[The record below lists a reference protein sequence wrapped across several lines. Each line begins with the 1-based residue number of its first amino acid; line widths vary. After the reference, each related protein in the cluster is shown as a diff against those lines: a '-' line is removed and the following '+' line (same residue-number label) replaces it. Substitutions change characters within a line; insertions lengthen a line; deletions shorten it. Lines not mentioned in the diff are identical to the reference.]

1 MTPSV
6 RAKRRSARVG
16 SCASARSAVAAEVVL
31 SERARATLEQA
42 SPRERKAL
50 LAALADIEDDPTWGA
65 GPPRMLAPGH
75 SPNSGYLADLSVQTW
90 AIIYRVVDKGAAVEV
105 PEIRRIFVG

>member
-1 MTPSV
+1 MAEPH
-6 RAKRRSARVG
+6 
-16 SCASARSAVAAEVVL
+16 ASARSAVAAEVVL

-42 SPRERKAL
+42 SARDQKAL

-65 GPPRMLAPGH
+65 RPTRFIAPAS
-75 SPNSGYLADLSVQTW
+75 SPNSGYIVDVSAQTW
-90 AIIYRVVDKGAAVEV
+90 GIVYRVVDHGAAVEV